1 MQAKKFKLVDAVL
14 AAVCVILVV
23 ESAAPTAAIGN
34 SQYFWWLFLLI
45 AFFVPYGL
53 VSAELGT
60 AYAGQGGLFD
70 WVRRA
75 YGRGWGSRVAWYY
88 WIEFVFWFASL
99 AILFTEVIEQAF
111 GTTIPTWVAVAIQ
124 LAFIW
129 IMCFA
134 SLFPVSKNK
143 FLINL
148 GTYAKVLLML
158 ALGIFGLYLGLTSPG
173 GFANPLASP
182 RDLLPGVVGVSFIA
196 VIIFNFKGF
205 EVVTTFTGAMENPKK
220 QIPQALLLGG
230 ILISFFYIFA
240 SFGIGAAIPVEELS
254 SYEGGVSG
262 GFLESFDRFFY
273 GLGLPGQ
280 ILLPI
285 VGILF
290 LYTLFVNILSWALGV
305 NYVASYAAR
314 SNALPSYFGKL
325 GKGRS
330 PLGASIANGVV
341 ASLMVIAAPFIT
353 NPDIFW
359 GFFALQIITLILA
372 YMIMFPA
379 FKKLRSI
386 DPNTD
391 RPFRVPG
398 GKVMINLIAYVPL
411 VLLILAAVFSM
422 VYPKEGGAWSFLG
435 VNWHFD
441 SMLVIGTV
449 AALLVGELIAFATGP
464 TAARL
469 KQSFANRRMPRYSDI
484 GRIEVEPTPE
494 EAASPVPVDTSLSIV
509 TVSREMAALG
519 DETARELASVLG
531 YRLVDKEAIESRM
544 YSLGVKVEYF
554 KKFDERKPSF
564 FSAISQDQEDY
575 LHCLQAAIL
584 SEAEEG
590 HCVIVGRG
598 ANVILREMPAL
609 ISLFL
614 SARTEVRMER
624 VRDYFRCDDKRAA
637 QIIERSDKDRSGF
650 YRSFF
655 DIDWRHKGNYHL
667 AFNTGIFSPEKCA
680 QIVVG
685 IKDEIFTPEAEERNR
700 EMLKDMILVHKIRNS
715 IMYEH
720 DLPIR
725 FLDVSVTNGTVT
737 MRGAANSQTLLDAAL
752 NLASEAANSADIRN
766 EMQVLREYRA
776 IP

>member
-1 MQAKKFKLVDAVL
+1 MPAEKKTKKFNLIDAVL

-34 SQYFWWLFLLI
+34 SQYFWWVFLLI

-60 AYAGQGGLFD
+60 AYAGKGGLFD

-88 WIEFVFWFASL
+88 WIQFVFWFASL
-99 AILFTEVIEQAF
+99 AILFTEVIDQAF
-111 GTTIPTWVAVAIQ
+111 GTSIPTWGAVAIQ
-124 LAFIW
+124 LVFIW

-134 SLFPVSKNK
+134 SLLPISQNK

-158 ALGIFGLYLGLTSPG
+158 ALGVFGLYLGIVN
-173 GFANPLASP
+173 GFANPLESP
-182 RDLLPGVVGVSFIA
+182 RDLLPGIAGVSFIA

-240 SFGIGAAIPVEELS
+240 SFGIGAAIPMAELTT
-254 SYEGGVSG
+254 YG
-262 GFLESFDRFFY
+262 GFLESFASFFAA
-273 GLGLPGQ
+273 LGLPAR
-280 ILLPI
+280 ILIPV

-290 LYTLFVNILSWALGV
+290 LYTLFVNLLSWALGV

-314 SNALPSYFGKL
+314 AKALPSLFGKL

-379 FKKLRSI
+379 FKKLRNI
-386 DPNTD
+386 DPDTE
-391 RPFRVPG
+391 RPFKVPG
-398 GKVMINLIAYVPL
+398 GPVMINLISYVPAF
-411 VLLILAAVFSM
+411 LLLAAAVFSM
-422 VYPKEGGAWSFLG
+422 VYPLADGSWY
-435 VNWHFD
+435 FD
-441 SMLVIGTV
+441 SMLVVGTV
-449 AALLVGELIAFATGP
+449 AALLVGEVIVFGTGP
-464 TAARL
+464 TAMRIR
-469 KQSFANRRMPRYSDI
+469 QSLENMRTARYSDI
-484 GRIEVEPTPE
+484 GRIEVEAGHV
-494 EAASPVPVDTSLSIV
+494 EAAEPVQSGLSIV
-509 TVSREMAALG
+509 TISREMAALG
-519 DETARELASVLG
+519 DETAEEVAAIMG
-531 YRLVDKEAIESRM
+531 YRLIDREALETRM
-544 YSLGVKVEYF
+544 YSLGVKVESF

-564 FSAISQDQEDY
+564 FAALSQDHEDY
-575 LHCLQAAIL
+575 LHFLQAAIFA
-584 SEAEEG
+584 EAEEG
-590 HCVIVGRG
+590 HCVITGRG
-598 ANVILREMPAL
+598 ANVILREMPAML
-609 ISLFL
+609 SVFL
-614 SARTEVRMER
+614 SARNDVRRER
-624 VRDYFRCDDKRAA
+624 VKNYFRCDEKCAM
-637 QIIERSDKDRSGF
+637 QIIDQSDRDRAGF
-650 YRSFF
+650 YRSHFN
-655 DIDWRHKGNYHL
+655 IDWRHKGNYHL
-667 AFNTGIFSPEKCA
+667 SFNTGVFSPEKCA
-680 QIVVG
+680 KFVDSIT
-685 IKDEIFTPEAEERNR
+685 DEIFTPDAEDRNR
-700 EMLKDMILVHKIRNS
+700 AMLGDMILVHRIKHS

-725 FLDVSVTNGTVT
+725 FLDVSASEGTVT
-737 MRGAANSQTLLDAAL
+737 LRGAANSQALLDTAL
-752 NLASEAANSADIRN
+752 SLASEAASTADVRN
-766 EMQVLREYRA
+766 EMQVIREYRT

>member
-75 YGRGWGSRVAWYY
+75 YGRSWGSRVAWYY
-88 WIEFVFWFASL
+88 WIQFVFWFASL

-111 GTTIPTWVAVAIQ
+111 GTTIPTWGAVAIQ
-124 LAFIW
+124 LVFIW

-134 SLFPVSKNK
+134 SLFPISKNK
-143 FLINL
+143 LLINL
-148 GTYAKVLLML
+148 GTYAKVILML
-158 ALGIFGLYLGLTSPG
+158 ALGIFGLYLGIVN

-182 RDLLPGVVGVSFIA
+182 RDLLPGVAGVSFIA

-240 SFGIGAAIPVEELS
+240 SFGIGAAIPMAELTT
-254 SYEGGVSG
+254 YG
-262 GFLESFDRFFY
+262 GFLESFNSFFAT
-273 GLGLPGQ
+273 LGLPGQ
-280 ILLPI
+280 ILIPI

-290 LYTLFVNILSWALGV
+290 LYTLFVNLLSWALGV

-314 SNALPSYFGKL
+314 SNALPSFFGKL

-330 PLGASIANGVV
+330 PLGASIANGIV

-372 YMIMFPA
+372 YMLMFPA
-379 FKKLRSI
+379 FKKLREI

-391 RPFRVPG
+391 RSFKVPG
-398 GKVMINLIAYVPL
+398 GRVMIKLIAYVPT
-411 VLLILAAVFSM
+411 VLLLAAAVFSM
-422 VYPKEGGAWSFLG
+422 VYPKDGGAWNFLG
-435 VNWHFD
+435 ISWHFD
-441 SMLVIGTV
+441 SMIVVGTI
-449 AALLVGELIAFATGP
+449 AALIIGEAIVFGTSP
-464 TAARL
+464 AAMRL
-469 KQSFANRRMPRYSDI
+469 RQSFANRRTTQYGDI
-484 GRIEVEPTPE
+484 GRIEVEAAPAE
-494 EAASPVPVDTSLSIV
+494 ERAPVPVDTSLSIV

-519 DETARELASVLG
+519 DETAQELASVLG
-531 YRLVDKEAIESRM
+531 YRLVDKEAIEARM
-544 YSLGVKVEYF
+544 YSLGVRVEYF

-564 FSAISQDQEDY
+564 FAAVSQDQEDY

-584 SEAEEG
+584 AEAEEG

-598 ANVILREMPAL
+598 ANVILKDMPAL

-624 VRDYFRCDDKRAA
+624 VRNYFRCDDKRAA
-637 QIIERSDKDRSGF
+637 QIIERSDKERAGF

-655 DIDWRHKGNYHL
+655 DIDWRHKGNYHMS
-667 AFNTGIFSPEKCA
+667 FNTGIFSPEKCA
-680 QIVVG
+680 KIVAG
-685 IKDEIFTPEAEERNR
+685 IKDEIFTPEAEGQNR

-725 FLDVSVTNGTVT
+725 FLDVSVANGTVT
-737 MRGAANSQTLLDAAL
+737 MRGAANSQALLDNAL
-752 NLASEAANSADIRN
+752 SLAQEAASSADVRN
-766 EMQVLREYRA
+766 EMQVIREYRT

>member
-60 AYAGQGGLFD
+60 AYAGKGGLFD

-88 WIEFVFWFASL
+88 WIQFVFWFASL
-99 AILFTEVIEQAF
+99 AILFTEVIDQAF
-111 GTTIPTWVAVAIQ
+111 GTSLPTWGAVAIQ

-134 SLFPVSKNK
+134 SLLPISKNK
-143 FLINL
+143 LLINL

-158 ALGIFGLYLGLTSPG
+158 ALGVFGLYLGIVN

-182 RDLLPGVVGVSFIA
+182 RDLLPGVAGVSFIA

-205 EVVTTFTGAMENPKK
+205 EVVTTFTGSMENPKK

-240 SFGIGAAIPVEELS
+240 SFGIGAAIHVDELS
-254 SYEGGVSG
+254 TYG
-262 GFLESFDRFFY
+262 GFLESFERFFA

-280 ILLPI
+280 ILIPI

-290 LYTLFVNILSWALGV
+290 LYTLFINLLSWALGV

-314 SNALPSYFGKL
+314 ANALPSVFGKL

-341 ASLMVIAAPFIT
+341 ASLMVIIAPFIT

-372 YMIMFPA
+372 YMVMFPA
-379 FKKLRSI
+379 FKKLRKI
-386 DPNTD
+386 DPGTE
-391 RPFRVPG
+391 RSFRVPG
-398 GKVMINLIAYVPL
+398 GPVVLNLIAYVPA
-411 VLLILAAVFSM
+411 VLLLAAAVFSM
-422 VYPKEGGAWSFLG
+422 VYPMEGGAWNFLG
-435 VNWHFD
+435 VAWHFD
-441 SMLVIGTV
+441 SMIVVGTIAALVIGEGIV
-449 AALLVGELIAFATGP
+449 FGTGP

-469 KQSFANRRMPRYSDI
+469 RQSFANRRATRLNDI
-484 GRIEVEPTPE
+484 GRIEVESE
-494 EAASPVPVDTSLSIV
+494 PVEVVPQVDTGLSIV

-519 DETARELASVLG
+519 DETAQEIAAALG
-531 YRLVDKEAIESRM
+531 YRLVDKEAIEARM
-544 YSLGVKVEYF
+544 YALGVKVEYF

-564 FSAISQDQEDY
+564 FAAISQDQEDY

-584 SEAEEG
+584 AEAEEG

-598 ANVILREMPAL
+598 ANVILRDMPAL

-624 VRDYFRCDDKRAA
+624 VRNYFRCDDKRAA
-637 QIIERSDKDRSGF
+637 QIIERSDKDRAGF

-655 DIDWRHKGNYHL
+655 DIDWRHKGNYHM
-667 AFNTGIFSPEKCA
+667 AFNTGVFTPERCA
-680 QIVVG
+680 RIVAG
-685 IKDEIFTPEAEERNR
+685 MKDEIFTPEAEEQNR
-700 EMLKDMILVHKIRNS
+700 AMLKDMILVHNIRNS

-725 FLDVSVTNGTVT
+725 FLDVSATEGTVI
-737 MRGAANSQTLLDAAL
+737 MRGAANSQALVDAAL
-752 NLASEAANSADIRN
+752 SLARDAASSEDVRN
-766 EMQVLREYRA
+766 EMQVIREYRA
-776 IP
+776 VP

>member
-1 MQAKKFKLVDAVL
+1 MQAKKFRLFDAVL

-34 SQYFWWLFLLI
+34 SQYFWWVFLLI

-60 AYAGQGGLFD
+60 AYSGKGGLFD

-88 WIEFVFWFASL
+88 WIQFVFWFASL
-99 AILFTEVIEQAF
+99 AVLFTEVIDQAF
-111 GTTIPTWVAVAIQ
+111 ATSLPTWGAVAIQ
-124 LAFIW
+124 LVFIW
-129 IMCFA
+129 VMCFA
-134 SLFPVSKNK
+134 SLFPVSQNK
-143 FLINL
+143 LLINI
-148 GTYAKVLLML
+148 GTFVKVLLMV
-158 ALGIFGLYLGLTSPG
+158 ALGAFGLYLGLVN
-173 GFANPLASP
+173 GFANPLESP
-182 RDLLPGVVGVSFIA
+182 RDLLPGIAGVSFIA

-205 EVVTTFTGAMENPKK
+205 EVVTTFTEAMENPRK

-230 ILISFFYIFA
+230 ILISVFYIFA
-240 SFGIGAAIPVEELS
+240 SFGIGAAIPISDLTT
-254 SYEGGVSG
+254 YG
-262 GFLESFDRFFY
+262 GFLDSFAHFFHS
-273 GLGLPGQ
+273 LGLPAR
-280 ILLPI
+280 ILIPA
-285 VGILF
+285 VGVLF
-290 LYTLFVNILSWALGV
+290 LYTLFVNLLSWALGV

-314 SNALPSYFGKL
+314 AKALPAVFGRL

-341 ASLMVIAAPFIT
+341 ASLMVIAAPFIP

-379 FKKLRSI
+379 FKKLRQI
-386 DPNTD
+386 DPNAE
-391 RPFRVPG
+391 RPFKVPG
-398 GKVMINLIAYVPL
+398 GPAVINLIAYVPL
-411 VLLILAAVFSM
+411 ALLVAAAVFSM
-422 VYPKEGGAWSFLG
+422 AYPSADGAHRFLG
-435 VNWHFD
+435 IGWHFD
-441 SMLVIGTV
+441 AMLVVGTV
-449 AALLVGELIAFATGP
+449 AALLVGEAIVFGTSPAAMRLRQSFENRR
-464 TAARL
+464 AAR
-469 KQSFANRRMPRYSDI
+469 RGDI
-484 GRIEVEPTPE
+484 GRIEVGSAPV
-494 EAASPVPVDTSLSIV
+494 EAASPVEAGLSIV

-519 DETARELASVLG
+519 DETARELASALG
-531 YRLVDKEAIESRM
+531 FRLVDKEAIESRM

-584 SEAEEG
+584 AEAEEG

-609 ISLFL
+609 ISVFL
-614 SARTEVRMER
+614 SARTEVRIAR
-624 VRDYFRCDDKRAA
+624 VKNYFRCDDRRAA
-637 QIIERSDKDRSGF
+637 QIIERSDKERAGF

-655 DIDWRHKGNYHL
+655 DIDWRHKGNYHM

-680 QIVVG
+680 KIVAG
-685 IKDEIFTPEAEERNR
+685 IKDEIFTSEAEEQNR
-700 EMLKDMILVHKIRNS
+700 ALLSDMILVHRIRNAV
-715 IMYEH
+715 MYEH

-725 FLDVSVTNGTVT
+725 FLDVSAQDGTVV
-737 MRGAANSQTLLDAAL
+737 MRGAANSQVLVDSAL
-752 NLASEAANSADIRN
+752 AIAREMANSADVRN
-766 EMQVLREYRA
+766 EMQVVREFRA